1 VTTLEAPPVPSTP
14 APKEEQP
21 HVAET
26 GPRRTGLYLL
36 IIAVVWGLGYAAFKD
51 HDTLSRPF
59 ADLNRLD
66 KWFNHIRDN
75 IQVAGLHNWFFH
87 GIIGNGSTFIN
98 DHIIGKL
105 QAWLSTPSAGRPVPT
120 VGWLGV
126 TAIFTWIAYAV
137 AGLRSAG
144 LVLVGTLL
152 FGVLGYWQDSVDT
165 VIITILAVI
174 VSIVVGIPLGIA
186 MARRPWLSTVLT
198 PVLDVMQTM
207 PSVAYIPVAVVI
219 FGPGATCALV
229 LTAIYA
235 MPPLVRITQHG
246 LRSVSETT
254 IEAAG
259 SLGVTR
265 GQLLRKV
272 QLPMARRTIIVGV
285 NQCTLAALS
294 MAVIAG
300 LIDGPGLGG
309 DVLYALSNLN
319 VGDGAVAGLL
329 IVVIAI
335 VLDRTTTAASERR
348 ERSQAALA
356 SVSGPGVMLVSVV
369 LEHLPRWASEDTR
382 APQRRPS
389 PTMRRI
395 MLLVTL
401 IPVLVCVYLSH
412 TYLDLAQFPS
422 AWNLGPHLS
431 DGINN
436 VTNAIVDH
444 INGFTTGIRNGITYG
459 FLNPLQ
465 DLLSDTPWWL
475 MAPVLLAISWVMG
488 GLKPFISTLVCEA
501 VILGVGLWN
510 DSMVTLTATLVATV
524 IVMIVAL
531 LVGVWI
537 GRSRVAD
544 RIIRPILDAFQTFPS
559 FVYLIPALALFGPTR
574 FTAIVAAVLYAS
586 PIAVKLVADGI
597 RGVSA
602 TTIEAARSQG
612 ITSWQMI
619 FKVQLPMARSSI
631 ALAANQGLLYV
642 LSMVVIGSLVGAG
655 GLGYLAISG
664 FSQDN
669 LLGKGVNAGIAVT
682 ALGIMLDRTA
692 RAVANR
698 GRT

>member
-1 VTTLEAPPVPSTP
+1 MTTLEATPTPSAP
-14 APKEEQP
+14 ASKEEQP

-26 GPRRTGLYLL
+26 GGRRTGLYLL
-36 IIAVVWGLGYAAFKD
+36 VIAVVWGLGYAVFKD

-59 ADLNRLD
+59 QQLNGLD

-75 IQVAGLHNWFFH
+75 IQAAGLHNWFFH
-87 GIIGNGSTFIN
+87 GIIGNGSTFVN
-98 DHIIGKL
+98 DHVIGKL
-105 QAWLSTPSAGRPVPT
+105 QAWLSTPSAGRPVPD

-126 TAIFTWIAYAV
+126 VAIFTWAAFAV

-152 FGVLGYWQDSVDT
+152 FGILGFWQNSVDT

-174 VSIVVGIPLGIA
+174 VSIAIGVPIGIA
-186 MARRPWLSTVLT
+186 MARRQWVSTVVT

-207 PSVAYIPVAVVI
+207 PALAYIPFMFVI
-219 FGPGATCALV
+219 FGPGATCAIV
-229 LTAIYA
+229 LTIVYSI
-235 MPPLVRITQHG
+235 PPLVRITEHG

-265 GQLLRKV
+265 SQLLRKV
-272 QLPMARRTIIVGV
+272 QLPMARRTIVVGV

-300 LIDGPGLGG
+300 LINGPGLGT
-309 DVLYALSNLN
+309 DVLEGLANLN
-319 VGDGAVAGLL
+319 VGQAAVPGLL

-348 ERSQAALA
+348 ERSHAVA
-356 SVSGPGVMLVSVV
+356 SVSSPGVMLVSVV
-369 LEHLPRWASEDTR
+369 LEHLPRWASQDTR
-382 APQRRPS
+382 APRRRPS
-389 PTMRRI
+389 PLMRRI
-395 MLLVTL
+395 VLLASLV
-401 IPVLVCVYLSH
+401 PVLVCIYLSH
-412 TYLDLAQFPS
+412 TYLDLAQFPTS
-422 AWNLGPHLS
+422 WNAGPHLA
-431 DGINN
+431 DGINSVSN
-436 VTNAIVDH
+436 TIVNHIDTVTEDIRK
-444 INGFTTGIRNGITYG
+444 GISYG

-465 DLLSDTPWWL
+465 NLLANTPWWL
-475 MAPVLLAISWVMG
+475 MAPILLAISWVVG
-488 GLKPFISTLVCEA
+488 GLKPLLTTAVCEG

-510 DSMVTLTATLVATV
+510 EAMITLTSTLVATV
-524 IVMIVAL
+524 MVMIIAL
-531 LVGVWI
+531 VVGVWT
-537 GRSRVAD
+537 GRNRTAD

-559 FVYLIPALALFGPTR
+559 FVYLVPALALFQPTR
-574 FTAIVAAVLYAS
+574 FTAIVAATAYAS

-619 FKVQLPMARSSI
+619 FKVQIPMARSSI

-642 LSMVVIGSLVGAG
+642 LSMVVIGALVGAG
-655 GLGYLAISG
+655 SLGYLAVSG
-664 FSQDN
+664 FQQDP
-669 LLGKGVNAGIAVT
+669 LFGKGLNAGIAVT

>member
-1 VTTLEAPPVPSTP
+1 VTTVQATPPPS
-14 APKEEQP
+14 ASASKEEQP
-21 HVAET
+21 RIVET
-26 GPRRTGLYLL
+26 GNRRTGVSLL
-36 IIAVVWGLGYAAFKD
+36 VIAVVWAIGYFAFRD

-59 ADLNRLD
+59 AQLNGLD

-87 GIIGNGSTFIN
+87 GVIGNGSTFVN

-105 QAWLSTPSAGRPVPT
+105 QGWLSTPSGGRPVPT

-126 TAIFTWIAYAV
+126 VAIFTWIAYAV
-137 AGLRSAG
+137 AGARSAL
-144 LVLVGTLL
+144 LVLVGTML
-152 FGVLGYWQDSVDT
+152 FGFLGYWQDSVDT
-165 VIITILAVI
+165 VIITILAVL
-174 VSIVVGIPLGIA
+174 VSIVIGIPLGVA
-186 MARRPWLSTVLT
+186 MSRRPWVSAALT

-207 PSVAYIPVAVVI
+207 PSLAYIPIVVTI

-229 LTAIYA
+229 LTAIYSI
-235 MPPLVRITQHG
+235 PPLVRITEHG
-246 LRSVSETT
+246 LKSVSETT

-259 SLGVTR
+259 SMGVTR
-265 GQLLRKV
+265 SQLLRKV

-300 LIDGPGLGG
+300 LINGPGLGQ
-309 DVLYALSNLN
+309 DVIYALANLN

-335 VLDRTTTAASERR
+335 VLDRTTTAASQRR
-348 ERSQAALA
+348 ERTQASIG
-356 SVSGPGVMLVSVV
+356 SVSSPGVMLTHVV
-369 LEHLPRWASEDTR
+369 LERLPRWASQDTR
-382 APQRRPS
+382 APRRRPS
-389 PTMRRI
+389 PLMRRVS
-395 MLLVTL
+395 LLVL
-401 IPVLVCVYLSH
+401 LVPVLVCIYLSH
-412 TYLDLAQFPS
+412 SYLDLAQFPS

-436 VTNAIVDH
+436 LSNWIVNHVDKLTEAIKNAIS
-444 INGFTTGIRNGITYG
+444 YG

-465 DLLSDTPWWL
+465 SLLSNTPWWL
-475 MAPVLLAISWVMG
+475 TAPALLAISWVVG
-488 GLKPFISTLVCEA
+488 GLKPFLTTLVCEA

-510 DSMVTLTATLVATV
+510 DSMTTLTMTIVATV
-524 IVMIVAL
+524 LVMIIAL
-531 LVGVWI
+531 ILGVWI
-537 GRSRVAD
+537 GRSRRAD
-544 RIIRPILDAFQTFPS
+544 TAIRPILDALQTFPS
-559 FVYLIPALALFGPTR
+559 FVYLIPALALFQPSR
-574 FTAIVAAVLYAS
+574 FTAIVAATLYAS

-597 RGVSA
+597 RGVTA

-642 LSMVVIGSLVGAG
+642 LSMVVIGGMVGAG
-655 GLGYLAISG
+655 SLGYLAISG
-664 FSQDN
+664 FAQDN
-669 LLGKGVNAGIAVT
+669 LLGKGINAGIAVT

-692 RAVANR
+692 RAAANR